1 MKSTT
6 FLHSAC
12 IGMVP
17 NMLILMFIPKFNHIY
32 IAMITL
38 GVITLYII
46 CTREI
51 ATTESNTPIYKL
63 SM

>member
-17 NMLILMFIPKFNHIY
+17 NMLIFMFIPKFNHIY

-38 GVITLYII
+38 GVINYRNFSYRCIFLHMNDH
-46 CTREI
+46 E
-51 ATTESNTPIYKL
+51 
-63 SM
+63 